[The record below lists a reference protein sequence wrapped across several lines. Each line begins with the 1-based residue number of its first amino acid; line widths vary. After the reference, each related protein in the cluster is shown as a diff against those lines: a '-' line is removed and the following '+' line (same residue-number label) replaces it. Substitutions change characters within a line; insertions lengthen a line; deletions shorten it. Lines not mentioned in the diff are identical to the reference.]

1 MGVFLNKI
9 ISGLFKTK
17 EISKQTID
25 ITKHAMEYGK
35 AVRRIILLFV
45 SLVWLWTIQVAVKM
59 YVTTSTL
66 DSNYTHLCMAI
77 TTMIGACFAF
87 YFTGRTS
94 EQASQQIITED
105 IQNIES
111 NE

>member
-9 ISGLFKTK
+9 ISVLFKTK

-35 AVRRIILLFV
+35 AIRRIILLFV

-66 DSNYTHLCMAI
+66 DSNYTHLCIAI

>member
-1 MGVFLNKI
+1 MGVFLNKT
-9 ISGLFKTK
+9 ISALFKTK

-66 DSNYTHLCMAI
+66 DSNYTHLCIAI

>member
-66 DSNYTHLCMAI
+66 DSNYTHLCIAI